1 MDAEVLIVGAGPAGA
16 SAAVALAQ
24 RGVRD
29 ILLVD
34 RDRFP
39 RDKTC
44 GSGLSPAALHLAEEL
59 GIGPEL
65 RARANPVLTV
75 RFVTPGG
82 EELRVPAGGAA
93 VILLRRDFDNLLVER
108 ARSLGV
114 HLREGFRVIE
124 SIEYGGRVRGV

>member
-44 GSGLSPAALHLAEEL
+44 GS
-59 GIGPEL
+59 
-65 RARANPVLTV
+65 
-75 RFVTPGG
+75 
-82 EELRVPAGGAA
+82 
-93 VILLRRDFDNLLVER
+93 
-108 ARSLGV
+108 
-114 HLREGFRVIE
+114 
-124 SIEYGGRVRGV
+124 